1 MAKQRELLRTHI
13 QKLFNLPS
21 AGIQMEPLLGREDL
35 MRQHGVFYFLVIRVI
50 ISSGDN
56 PAIAPDITDATR
68 GVDTSLFPLALS

>member
-1 MAKQRELLRTHI
+1 
-13 QKLFNLPS
+13 
-21 AGIQMEPLLGREDL
+21 MEPLLGREDL